1 MKKKKRSPDKTPTY
15 SHALIIKNHT
25 NFTACYQQDTT
36 PLSLLR
42 TPAMERLVEMLDP
55 QERINFFP
63 NPKCR
68 ATVCYAKHN
77 SFTCFSFVINVSF
90 S

>member
-1 MKKKKRSPDKTPTY
+1 MKKKKRSPDKTATY

-42 TPAMERLVEMLDP
+42 TPAMERDW
-55 QERINFFP
+55 
-63 NPKCR
+63 
-68 ATVCYAKHN
+68 
-77 SFTCFSFVINVSF
+77 
-90 S
+90 